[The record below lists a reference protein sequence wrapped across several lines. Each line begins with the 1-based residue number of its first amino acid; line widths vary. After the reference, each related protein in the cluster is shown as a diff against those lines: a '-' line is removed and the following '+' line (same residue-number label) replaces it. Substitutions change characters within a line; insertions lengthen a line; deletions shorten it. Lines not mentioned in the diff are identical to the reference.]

1 MDSVYCERNESMKVN
16 YTIKGLPPLERK
28 LQQISLVKWGAV
40 ANKNLTQI
48 FNRAGRKPGTPRKTG
63 ELIRARRIQLGT
75 SIGGKW
81 KGSMGYAKDYGIPRA
96 VMYDEYIDNNNPMF
110 DLNRDLIKE
119 QKDITIITQDNILET
134 VKKIMQKKTSVKNK
148 PAIQGS
154 LFD

>member
-75 SIGGKW
+75 DIGGKW
-81 KGSMGYAKDYGIPRA
+81 KGSMGYAKDYAPH
-96 VMYDEYIDNNNPMF
+96 VEYGHRTVKGGYVPGQRYLKRNVEIQQKTY
-110 DLNRDLIKE
+110 RKDLIE
-119 QKDITIITQDNILET
+119 ALRN
-134 VKKIMQKKTSVKNK
+134 
-148 PAIQGS
+148 A
-154 LFD
+154 